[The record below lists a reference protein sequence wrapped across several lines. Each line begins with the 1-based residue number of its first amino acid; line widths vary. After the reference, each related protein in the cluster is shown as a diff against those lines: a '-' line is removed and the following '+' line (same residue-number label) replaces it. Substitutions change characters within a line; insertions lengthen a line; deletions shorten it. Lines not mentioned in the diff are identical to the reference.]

1 MKIDSTQNLLR
12 GLADTQK
19 KLSESLNKLSSG
31 SSFRSPPSGSELT
44 QNSQATKDLNAAR
57 INERELGRE
66 MIQFRVRDAELSG
79 ASADLQRMRELA
91 LESSN
96 GSLSDVD
103 RLYLQDEY
111 SQRFDQLKKSAAKD
125 FPEVAE
131 LKSSSVSSKSTAE
144 SSLEEIDIA
153 IDKLNQERS
162 KLGAEMNQLESRQS
176 YESIKKVNAASAQAN
191 SEVDYAAEVS
201 ELKRL
206 EIAHKAQLKSLKS
219 QLEMEKEALSG
230 LFKTKI

>member
-12 GLADTQK
+12 GLTDTQK

-31 SSFRSPPSGSELT
+31 SSFRSPPGGSELT
-44 QNSQATKDLNAAR
+44 QNTQATKDLNAAK
-57 INERELGRE
+57 ISEKELGQK
-66 MIQFRVRDAELSG
+66 ITQIKVRDAELSG
-79 ASADLQRMRELA
+79 ASSDLQRLRELA

-103 RLYLQDEY
+103 RLYLQKEY
-111 SQRFDQLKKSAAKD
+111 SQRLDQVRSSSGKD
-125 FPEVAE
+125 FSEIAN
-131 LKSSSVSSKSTAE
+131 LKTSSVSSQATAE
-144 SSLEEIDIA
+144 SSLEGIDAA

-176 YESIKKVNAASAQAN
+176 YESLKTVNAASAQAN
-191 SEVDYAAEVS
+191 SEVDYASEVS

-206 EIAHKAQLKSLKS
+206 EIVHKAQLKSLKS